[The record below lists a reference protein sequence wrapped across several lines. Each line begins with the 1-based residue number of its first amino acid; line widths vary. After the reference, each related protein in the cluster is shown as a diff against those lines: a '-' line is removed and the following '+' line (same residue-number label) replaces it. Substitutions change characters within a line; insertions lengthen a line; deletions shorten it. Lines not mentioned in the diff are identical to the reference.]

1 MKLQPI
7 DCDLKLQLI
16 ELVSVEL
23 PPTDMELVSIYML
36 LSSPNCYMKLL
47 PINIELV
54 SVDINTELLPID
66 MLL

>member
-1 MKLQPI
+1 
-7 DCDLKLQLI
+7 
-16 ELVSVEL
+16 
-23 PPTDMELVSIYML
+23 MELVSIYML

-47 PINIELV
+47 PIHIELV